1 MMDMKRAWLITVRE
15 MTMGR
20 WTIPMSILFSLYL
33 GFTTS
38 MVMAIQFNGE
48 DVALSPIMDFL
59 ILFLLPFLGFLFN
72 RRSFMYL
79 QEDSYTTMLAYYRTL
94 PIPSRIVVMSRIQQ
108 MFVAFGMN
116 GLVYFSCLF
125 VLAGD
130 LQSNF
135 SIAFF
140 LTFALTWGAY
150 GIIVHCIYIFMEMT
164 SSGRKYFWNSLIAGI
179 PIVILVIVVSMMGSS
194 VVSWVTRISRDFT
207 LASPLL
213 WVLLIGAIASVWTSA
228 RLTLRSLL
236 RRDLA

>member
-1 MMDMKRAWLITVRE
+1 MMDMKQAWLITVRE

-20 WTIPMSILFSLYL
+20 WTILISILFSLYL

-38 MVMAIQFNGE
+38 MVMSVQFNGE
-48 DVALSPIMDFL
+48 DVAVSPVMDFV
-59 ILFLLPFLGFLFN
+59 ILFLIPFLGFLFN

-94 PIPSRIVVMSRIQQ
+94 PIPSRIIVMSRIQQ
-108 MFVAFGMN
+108 MFVGFVMN
-116 GLVYFSCLF
+116 GLVYFCCLF
-125 VLAGD
+125 VLAAD
-130 LQSNF
+130 LRSDF

-150 GIIVHCIYIFMEMT
+150 GVIVHCIYIFMEMT
-164 SSGRKYFWNSLIAGI
+164 TSGKKYFWNSLIAGI
-179 PIVILVIVVSMMGSS
+179 PIVILVIVVSMMGSN
-194 VVSWVTRISRDFT
+194 VVNWVTEISLHYT
-207 LASPLL
+207 LTSPLL
-213 WVLLIGAIASVWTSA
+213 WVLLIGAAASVWTSA